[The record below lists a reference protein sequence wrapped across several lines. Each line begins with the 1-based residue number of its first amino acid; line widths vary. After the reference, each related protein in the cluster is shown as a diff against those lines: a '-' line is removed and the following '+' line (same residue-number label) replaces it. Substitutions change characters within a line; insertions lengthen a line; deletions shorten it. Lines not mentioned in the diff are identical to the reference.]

1 MNDSP
6 LLKMEPPP
14 TFHFA
19 PEIEQSLVSLCFYAP
34 ERIAVLKR
42 ELDPQIHFTRP
53 ELRHILE
60 AIDLAYRELGSSD
73 FASVIQTLR
82 ELGRLEDCGGA
93 AGVNQVFEEYRYG
106 FSSPQAEGEI
116 FDHYLDMLKRYALAR
131 STNANLLYF
140 NRGDLLLRP
149 NKAKTN
155 PRSPDYI
162 GNGKVAGKPFSATA
176 YQSKDG
182 NLCVS
187 LLPK

>member
-1 MNDSP
+1 
-6 LLKMEPPP
+6 MEPSA

-19 PEIEQSLVSLCFYAP
+19 PEYEQSLVSLCFYAP

-42 ELDPQIHFTRP
+42 ELDPQVHFTRP

-60 AIDLAYRELGSSD
+60 AIELAYGELGERD
-73 FASVIQTLR
+73 FAPVIQTLR
-82 ELGRLEDCGGA
+82 ELGHLEDCGGPSA
-93 AGVNQVFEEYRYG
+93 VNAIFEEYRYG
-106 FSSPQAEGEI
+106 FSSPQAQEEI
-116 FDHYLDMLKRYALAR
+116 FNHYLDMLKRYALAR
-131 STNANLLYF
+131 SNNTNVLFF
-140 NRGDLLLRP
+140 NRGDLLLSP
-149 NKAKTN
+149 NKAKQN

-162 GNGKVAGKPFSATA
+162 GNGKVAGKPYSATA

>member
-1 MNDSP
+1 
-6 LLKMEPPP
+6 MEPPP

-34 ERIAVLKR
+34 ERIGVLKR
-42 ELDPQIHFTRP
+42 ELDFSLHFTRP
-53 ELRHILE
+53 ELRLILQ
-60 AIDLAYRELGSSD
+60 AIELTYRELGASD

-82 ELGRLEDCGGA
+82 ELKCLEDCGSA

-106 FSSPQAEGEI
+106 FSSPQAQQEI
-116 FDHYLDMLKRYALAR
+116 FDHYVDMLKRYAVAR
-131 STNANLLYF
+131 SSNTNLLYF
-140 NRGDLLLRP
+140 NRGELLLTP
-149 NKAKTN
+149 NKAKTS

-162 GNGKVAGKPFSATA
+162 GNGKVAGKPYSATA